1 MRLSPEEVA
10 AVKRLIAETYGADAP
25 LRLFGSRVDDRRRGG
40 DVDLHVEI
48 DRAGP
53 YTVDDLEEELRL
65 RRRLEDALGGR
76 KVDLLVRRRGDEAGP
91 IDRIARRTGI
101 VL

>member
-10 AVKRLIAETYGADAP
+10 AVKRLIAETYGADVL

-48 DRAGP
+48 DAVGP
-53 YTVDDLEEELRL
+53 YTVDDLEKELRL
-65 RRRLEDALGGR
+65 RRHLEDALRGR
-76 KVDLLVRRRGDEAGP
+76 RVDLVVSRRGDEPGP
-91 IDRIARRTGI
+91 IDAIARRTGI